1 MREERE
7 HPAPSL
13 LHFGPYRLD
22 GTRGQ
27 LWHHDAV
34 VHLRPKAL
42 AVLWELARQVGQMV
56 PKNLLLD
63 TVWADTVVSEGVL
76 TACIRDLRRALGD
89 AARQP
94 RYIETVHRRG
104 YRFVA
109 EVTEFAAAVLA
120 APDGATVSP
129 MPPAAAPAS
138 SSPAPLGTDD
148 PPGTVAPPAV
158 EPDDVRAPVTGPL
171 APRAALPSAPL
182 AGTEHR
188 HLTVLSCTFGDGE
201 RLAPPLDPE
210 DAYDLMQ
217 TLRATTLA
225 IITAHDGQVA
235 QHVHEGVLVY
245 LGTRRP
251 MKTMRSGPCAVAWR
265 CYRLSDR
272 PTRLGALEPA
282 LVWPCGSGLIPGW
295 CLCRRGRRGGA
306 AVRGRREPP
315 HAGRTAWWVARPG
328 TVVVSEATAQL
339 VAGYFDCKAL
349 SDPAL
354 ADHHKVRVV
363 YEVLGASA
371 LQTRLDIGIAR
382 GLTPLVGRAAELAL
396 LRDRWTSVQEGMG
409 QVCCSG
415 GKRALANPD

>member
-1 MREERE
+1 M
-7 HPAPSL
+7 PAPSL

-27 LWHHDAV
+27 LWRHDAV

-56 PKNLLLD
+56 PKDLLLD

-109 EVTEFAAAVLA
+109 EVTACAAAALA

-129 MPPAAAPAS
+129 GSPAAAA
-138 SSPAPLGTDD
+138 PAPLGTDD

-158 EPDDVRAPVTGPL
+158 EPDDARAPVTGPL
-171 APRAALPSAPL
+171 APRAARPSAPL
-182 AGTEHR
+182 AETEHR

-201 RLAPPLDPE
+201 RLTPPLDPE

-217 TLRATTLA
+217 TVRATTLA

-235 QHVHEGVLVY
+235 QHGHEGVLVY
-245 LGTRRP
+245 FGYPQAHEDDAQRAV
-251 MKTMRSGPCAVAWR
+251 RSGLALVQALGQVGPAGRAGARAGLAVRIGIDTGMVLVPSGAGVVAQPSVAVGSPLTR
-265 CYRLSDR
+265 AV
-272 PTRLGALEPA
+272 RLG
-282 LVWPCGSGLIPGW
+282 GL
-295 CLCRRGRRGGA
+295 
-306 AVRGRREPP
+306 
-315 HAGRTAWWVARPG
+315 ARSG

-339 VAGYFDCKAL
+339 VAGYVDCKAF

-354 ADHHKVRVV
+354 ADQH
-363 YEVLGASA
+363 E
-371 LQTRLDIGIAR
+371 
-382 GLTPLVGRAAELAL
+382 
-396 LRDRWTSVQEGMG
+396 M
-409 QVCCSG
+409 
-415 GKRALANPD
+415 